1 MKTQLDRI
9 NMKLTEEDF
18 ISLRKLAIE
27 LCEETKEK
35 LRTGDF

>member
-9 NMKLTEEDF
+9 NIKLTKEDF
-18 ISLRKLAIE
+18 KSLQKLAIE

-35 LRTGDF
+35 LRAGDF